1 MNQQIPDLRTALETL
16 QRGLDAD
23 KSDLVVVKNDDKRV
37 DPQLLLLG
45 RVSEPRSTR

>member
-1 MNQQIPDLRTALETL
+1 MTEQLPTLKEALEEL

-45 RVSEPRSTR
+45 RAQETR

>member
-1 MNQQIPDLRTALETL
+1 MNKQLPSLQEALETL
-16 QRGLDAD
+16 QAGLTAD

-45 RVSEPRSTR
+45 RAQETR

>member
-23 KSDLVVVKNDDKRV
+23 KSDLVVVKNDDRRV
-37 DPQLLLLG
+37 DPQMLLLG
-45 RVSEPRSTR
+45 RVNEPRSTR